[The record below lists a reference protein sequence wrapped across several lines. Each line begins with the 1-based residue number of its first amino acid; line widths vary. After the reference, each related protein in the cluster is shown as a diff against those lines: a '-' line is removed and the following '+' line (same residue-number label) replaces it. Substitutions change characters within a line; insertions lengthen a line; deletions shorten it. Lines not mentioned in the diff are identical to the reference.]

1 MEMQMAST
9 GTLSTDLA
17 YVRDLA
23 EAGRNAPL
31 LGGRFLAWW
40 GGLMTVAYVGHFL
53 IATESIGIGPES
65 LWLWWIPIS
74 LLGGA
79 GQFVLQHFNRSKPGV
94 SSTGNR
100 VQAIVWMS
108 AGFVL
113 FAFFM
118 GVIGRVLF
126 FDGGYEGFY
135 WSVPMVIGLYG
146 LGQYVTGLI
155 AENGALKFAGL
166 AAFGGTTA
174 AAILSH
180 TEYVWLVGAA
190 VAFFA
195 VFVPG
200 LMLMRREP
208 ATTV

>member
-1 MEMQMAST
+1 MASP
-9 GTLSTDLA
+9 GTLSSDLA

-23 EAGRNAPL
+23 EAGQNAPL

-40 GGLMTVAYVGHFL
+40 GGLMTFAYVGHFL
-53 IATESIGIGPES
+53 IATNAIGIGPES
-65 LWLWWIPIS
+65 LWIWWLSITP
-74 LLGGA
+74 LGLA
-79 GQFVLQHFNRSKPGV
+79 GQFLLQRLTGSKPGE
-94 SSTGNR
+94 SSAGNR
-100 VQAIVWMS
+100 VQSVVWMS

-118 GVIGRVLF
+118 GVIIRTVF

-135 WSVPMVIGLYG
+135 WSVPVVIGLYG
-146 LGQYVTGLI
+146 LGQFVTGLI
-155 AENGALKFAGL
+155 ADNGALKFAGL
-166 AAFGGTTA
+166 AAFAGTTA
-174 AAILSH
+174 AAVLSN
-180 TEYVWLVGAA
+180 TEYVWLAGAG
-190 VAFFA
+190 VAFLA

>member
-1 MEMQMAST
+1 MASP
-9 GTLSTDLA
+9 GTFSSDLA

-23 EAGRNAPL
+23 EAGHNAPL

-40 GGLMTVAYVGHFL
+40 GGLMTAAYVGHFL
-53 IATESIGIGPES
+53 IATGSISIGPES
-65 LWLWWIPIS
+65 LWIWWLAVS
-74 LLGGA
+74 ALGGI
-79 GQFVLQHFNRSKPGV
+79 GQFVLQHFNRSKPGG

-100 VQAIVWMS
+100 VQSVVWMS

-118 GVIGRVLF
+118 GVIGRTVF
-126 FDGGYEGFY
+126 FGGGYDGFY

-146 LGQYVTGLI
+146 LGQFVTGLI
-155 AENGALKFAGL
+155 AGNGALKFAGL
-166 AAFGGTTA
+166 AAFAGTTA
-174 AAILSH
+174 AAVVSH

-190 VAFFA
+190 VAFLA
-195 VFVPG
+195 VCVPG

>member
-1 MEMQMAST
+1 MASP
-9 GTLSTDLA
+9 GTFSNDLA

-23 EAGRNAPL
+23 EAGHNAPL
-31 LGGRFLAWW
+31 LGGRFLTWW

-53 IATESIGIGPES
+53 MATNALGIGPES
-65 LWLWWIPIS
+65 LWVWWIGITA
-74 LLGGA
+74 LGGI
-79 GQFVLQHFNRSKPGV
+79 GQFVLQHFTRSKPGV

-100 VQAIVWMS
+100 VQSIVWMS
-108 AGFVL
+108 VGFVL

-118 GVIGRVLF
+118 GVIGRILF

-146 LGQYVTGLI
+146 LGQFVTGLI
-155 AENGALKFAGL
+155 AGNGALKFAGI
-166 AAFGGTTA
+166 AAFAGTTA
-174 AAILSH
+174 AAILSD
-180 TEYVWLVGAA
+180 TEYVWLVGAGVALLA
-190 VAFFA
+190 VC
-195 VFVPG
+195 VPG

>member
-1 MEMQMAST
+1 MASP
-9 GTLSTDLA
+9 GTLSSDLA

-23 EAGRNAPL
+23 EAGQNAPL
-31 LGGRFLAWW
+31 LGGRFLTWW

-53 IATESIGIGPES
+53 IATDSVGIGPES
-65 LWLWWIPIS
+65 LWLWWVPIS

-79 GQFVLQHFNRSKPGV
+79 GQFLLQHFIRSKPGV

-100 VQAIVWMS
+100 VQSIVWMS

-118 GVIGRVLF
+118 GVIGRILF
-126 FDGGYEGFY
+126 FAGGYEGFY

-146 LGQYVTGLI
+146 LGQFVTGLI
-155 AENGALKFAGL
+155 AGNGALKFAGI
-166 AAFGGTTA
+166 AAFAGTTA
-174 AAILSH
+174 GVVLSDS
-180 TEYVWLVGAA
+180 EYVWLAGAA
-190 VAFFA
+190 VAFLA
-195 VFVPG
+195 VCVPG

>member
-1 MEMQMAST
+1 MGSP
-9 GTLSTDLA
+9 GTLSNDLA

-23 EAGRNAPL
+23 EAGHNAPL
-31 LGGRFLAWW
+31 LGGRFLVWW
-40 GGLMTVAYVGHFL
+40 GGLMTVAYTGHYL
-53 IATESIGIGPES
+53 IATEAFGIGPEM
-65 LWLWWIPIS
+65 LWAWWLPITA
-74 LLGGA
+74 LGGL
-79 GQFVLQHFNRSKPGV
+79 GQFALQHLNRSKPGV

-100 VQAIVWMS
+100 VQSIVWMS

-118 GVIGRVLF
+118 GVIGRILF
-126 FDGGYEGFY
+126 FGGGYEGFY
-135 WSVPMVIGLYG
+135 WSVPVVIGLYG

-166 AAFGGTTA
+166 AAFAGTTA

-180 TEYVWLVGAA
+180 TEYVWLVGAS
-190 VAFFA
+190 VALFA
-195 VFVPG
+195 VCVPG

>member
-1 MEMQMAST
+1 MAAP
-9 GTLSTDLA
+9 GTLSSDLA

-23 EAGRNAPL
+23 EAGQNAPL

-40 GGLMTVAYVGHFL
+40 GGLMTIAYTGHFL
-53 IATESIGIGPES
+53 IATDAIGISPVS
-65 LWLWWIPIS
+65 LWVWWLSIS
-74 LLGGA
+74 ALGLA
-79 GQFVLQHFNRSKPGV
+79 GQFVLQRFAPAKPGG

-100 VQAIVWMS
+100 VQAVVWMS

-113 FAFFM
+113 FAFFT
-118 GVIGRVLF
+118 GVIVRTVF

-135 WSVPMVIGLYG
+135 LSVPMVIGLYG
-146 LGQYVTGLI
+146 LGQFVTGLI
-155 AENGALKFAGL
+155 ANNGALKFAGL
-166 AAFGGTTA
+166 AAFGGTTV
-174 AAILSH
+174 AAILSG
-180 TEYVWLVGAA
+180 TEYVWLAGAG
-190 VAFFA
+190 VVFLA